1 VGILKLEKKERI
13 TRKQKS
19 RSILIRN
26 RKINRMNIYVLGSG
40 LLLMFLGENQIA
52 SVIIWIGFA
61 IFVYTIISNAI
72 ARRSKM

>member
-1 VGILKLEKKERI
+1 
-13 TRKQKS
+13 
-19 RSILIRN
+19 
-26 RKINRMNIYVLGSG
+26 MNIYVLGSG